1 MRSKKAIYNVVS
13 SLALQF
19 VIILYGFI
27 VPKIIITNFGSDVNG
42 LVSSITQFLAYITLL
57 ESGFGPVVKSVLYKP
72 IAEKNKLEIE
82 NILKTAENFF
92 RKIAF
97 IFILYIILLCIVY
110 PILINQQFNSTF
122 TITLIIIISIS
133 TFAEYFFGMTYKLYL
148 QAEQRTYVISVI
160 QMLTYFLSIFLIL
173 ICVKFN
179 ASIQFIKLVSGLVF
193 VARPILQNY
202 YVKKIFKINL
212 HNADAGYKIN
222 NKWDGLAQHVASVI
236 HNNTDITVLTIFCSL
251 STVSVYTVYQL
262 VISGIK
268 KLIQSFSNGIDSS
281 FGDMIAKNEQE
292 NLQKKFGM
300 YESIYFSIITIIFTC
315 TIILI
320 VPFVKV
326 YTRGINDANYIR
338 PLFGILIVI
347 SEYIWAIRLPYST
360 ITYAAGHFKE
370 TRIGAWIECFI
381 NLFLSVILVF
391 KFELVG
397 VAIGT
402 IIAMF
407 IRTVEFVFHTN
418 KYILKRSQIA
428 SIKKMLFIIIET
440 LLAIFIFSFIP
451 SISCESY
458 FDWICVGL
466 IAAFI
471 SIIITMLVNSVV
483 YKKDFTNIYI
493 ILKRFLKHSN

>member
-1 MRSKKAIYNVVS
+1 
-13 SLALQF
+13 
-19 VIILYGFI
+19 
-27 VPKIIITNFGSDVNG
+27 
-42 LVSSITQFLAYITLL
+42 
-57 ESGFGPVVKSVLYKP
+57 
-72 IAEKNKLEIE
+72 
-82 NILKTAENFF
+82 
-92 RKIAF
+92 
-97 IFILYIILLCIVY
+97 
-110 PILINQQFNSTF
+110 
-122 TITLIIIISIS
+122 
-133 TFAEYFFGMTYKLYL
+133 
-148 QAEQRTYVISVI
+148 
-160 QMLTYFLSIFLIL
+160 
-173 ICVKFN
+173 
-179 ASIQFIKLVSGLVF
+179 
-193 VARPILQNY
+193 
-202 YVKKIFKINL
+202 
-212 HNADAGYKIN
+212 
-222 NKWDGLAQHVASVI
+222 
-236 HNNTDITVLTIFCSL
+236 
-251 STVSVYTVYQL
+251 
-262 VISGIK
+262 
-268 KLIQSFSNGIDSS
+268 
-281 FGDMIAKNEQE
+281 MIAKNEQE